1 MAINKQNLITP
12 TSEQAR
18 EYGRK
23 GGIASQK
30 AQKAKKTLKEMFQA
44 IGETTPPEA
53 IISQLKKIG
62 YDIKDTNLIDAMIKI
77 ASLKSLDK
85 KSSVNDIRNFVEM
98 YAKYTGQEPKKEVS
112 AELSLK
118 TALVEFVDGTGES
131 TDSEDISAPI
141 N

>member
-1 MAINKQNLITP
+1 MANEQNLRIL
-12 TSEQAR
+12 SQKEAR
-18 EYGRK
+18 EQGRK
-23 GGIASQK
+23 GGKASVVARRQ
-30 AQKAKKTLKEMFQA
+30 KKTLKEMFQA

-131 TDSEDISAPI
+131 TDSEDIPTTI